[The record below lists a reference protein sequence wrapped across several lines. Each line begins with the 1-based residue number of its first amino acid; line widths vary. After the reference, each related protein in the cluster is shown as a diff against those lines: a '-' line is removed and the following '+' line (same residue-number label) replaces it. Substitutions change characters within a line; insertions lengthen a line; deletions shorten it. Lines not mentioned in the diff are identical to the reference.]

1 MVGERAM
8 AKWLVGLLLGIYLV
22 FQVGGDDPMQLRP
35 GLVNA
40 GVDPSDFPKP
50 VVEPV
55 ETRTLA
61 ATADTVTPKTTSSVR
76 VAAATP
82 ILAAPKAAEPKP
94 EVVPV
99 AYSPEPEATQP
110 LRQPDKVFTLSVLP
124 GQENAPA
131 APEAAPETAAATAA
145 AQVWYVT
152 ARSVNVRLDPS
163 TDAPIVGK
171 LSRGDAALMVADT
184 GAGWAMVT
192 VEGDG
197 VSGYVSMDFLS
208 AAAP

>member
-1 MVGERAM
+1 MT
-8 AKWLVGLLLGIYLV
+8 KWLAGLVLGIYLV
-22 FQVGGDDPMQLRP
+22 FQVGGDDPTKLRP
-35 GLVNA
+35 GLASA
-40 GVDPSDFPKP
+40 GFDPTVLKQ

-55 ETRTLA
+55 ETRTLT
-61 ATADTVTPKTTSSVR
+61 ATNEAMAPKATSSLR
-76 VAAATP
+76 APAANATVAAA
-82 ILAAPKAAEPKP
+82 KV
-94 EVVPV
+94 VVPKSDVVAV
-99 AYSPEPEATQP
+99 AYSPEATPVQP
-110 LRQPDKVFTLSVLP
+110 LRQPEKVFTLSVLP

-131 APEAAPETAAATAA
+131 VTEAAPETTATAPD

-152 ARSVNVRLDPS
+152 GRSVNVRLDPS

-171 LSRGDAALMVADT
+171 LSRGDAALMLADN

-208 AAAP
+208 PEAP

>member
-1 MVGERAM
+1 MTKQLAV
-8 AKWLVGLLLGIYLV
+8 LLLGIYLA
-22 FQVGGDDPMQLRP
+22 FQLGGNDPMQLRP
-35 GLVNA
+35 GLANA
-40 GVDPSDFPKP
+40 GVDPSDFPKA

-61 ATADTVTPKTTSSVR
+61 AGD
-76 VAAATP
+76 AATAP
-82 ILAAPKAAEPKP
+82 KLTSLRKPLALAASKVVKPKP
-94 EVVPV
+94 EIVAV
-99 AYSPEPEATQP
+99 AYSPDTAPAQP
-110 LRQPDKVFTLSVLP
+110 QRQPDKVFTLSVLP
-124 GQENAPA
+124 GQQNAPA
-131 APEAAPETAAATAA
+131 VTEALPETATSAPE

-152 ARSVNVRLDPS
+152 GRSVNVRLDPS

-171 LSRGDAALMVADT
+171 LARGDAALIVADN

-208 AAAP
+208 PEAP